1 MAKTWVRMAKNGFEL
16 IYLLLEPIDKEA
28 ERILGIKIYR
38 RLTVRMYLSW
48 AALVES
54 SAMSSMP
61 WAIVFLVAY
70 RLVFSLDCNREAG

>member
-1 MAKTWVRMAKNGFEL
+1 MS
-16 IYLLLEPIDKEA
+16 LLEPIDKEA
-28 ERILGIKIYR
+28 ERTR
-38 RLTVRMYLSW
+38 SRSRCLTVRMYLSW

-70 RLVFSLDCNREAG
+70 LLVFSFDCNKEAS